1 MKLPGVISFLNDFGF
16 FLAGLPL
23 IDAMA
28 PEKIHGWNRLTDSSL
43 FGSSVMEGRAVIRG
57 RIVQG

>member
-1 MKLPGVISFLNDFGF
+1 MEEKMRTGSPS
-16 FLAGLPL
+16 AGLPL